1 MLIYVDVDTPNL
13 ENQASRS
20 YAQYLAQAIM
30 SEVLPYMNI
39 PQYEETTEETILWQ
53 GFYGVPKLTDIIE
66 DGVSNPYGTVLDQG
80 YGDGDPQETELND
93 EYSDGI
99 TNEEA
104 GIDEEDPSYQEDAYD
119 TEELENFGQDNST
132 EESTEEEAGNTENDS
147 GDTADEQ

>member
-1 MLIYVDVDTPNL
+1 M
-13 ENQASRS
+13 
-20 YAQYLAQAIM
+20 
-30 SEVLPYMNI
+30 
-39 PQYEETTEETILWQ
+39 
-53 GFYGVPKLTDIIE
+53 
-66 DGVSNPYGTVLDQG
+66 
-80 YGDGDPQETELND
+80 ND

>member
-1 MLIYVDVDTPNL
+1 MLIYVVVDTPNVK
-13 ENQASRS
+13 NQAASS
-20 YAQYLAQAIM
+20 YAQYLTQAIM

-39 PQYEETTEETILWQ
+39 PQDEETTEETTLWE

-66 DGVSNPYGTVLDQG
+66 DGVSNPYGTVLNQG
-80 YGDGDPQETELND
+80 YGDGDPQETVLND

-119 TEELENFGQDNST
+119 TEELEDFGQENST
-132 EESTEEEAGNTENDS
+132 EESTETETENTENDS

>member
-1 MLIYVDVDTPNL
+1 M
-13 ENQASRS
+13 ESQASSS
-20 YAQYLAQAIM
+20 YAQYLAQAIL

-39 PQYEETTEETILWQ
+39 PQDEETTEETVLWQ

-80 YGDGDPQETELND
+80 YGDGDTQETELND

-104 GIDEEDPSYQEDAYD
+104 GIDENDPSYQEDAYD
-119 TEELENFGQDNST
+119 TEELEDFGQESDTQDT
-132 EESTEEEAGNTENDS
+132 EDS
-147 GDTADEQ
+147 GDTAGG